1 MSKGNQSEASYH
13 IGKRLSGEYIT
24 VKDALVGMGF
34 PEKKAGDLA
43 KEYNPERG
51 YLYIEIPHC
60 WAFVQCKN
68 GKFFNYDG
76 IKTGCTDIKAMEFFC
91 GLMNRLMEESGNPS
105 RLMILADLP
114 KSAIQ

>member
-1 MSKGNQSEASYH
+1 MIKGNQSEASYH
-13 IGKRLSGEYIT
+13 IGKRLAGEYFT

-43 KEYNPERG
+43 KEYDSVRQCL
-51 YLYIEIPHC
+51 YLEIPFC
-60 WAFVQCKN
+60 WCLVQCED

-76 IKTGCTDIKAMEFFC
+76 IKTGCADIKAMEFFC

-114 KSAIQ
+114 KSAVQ